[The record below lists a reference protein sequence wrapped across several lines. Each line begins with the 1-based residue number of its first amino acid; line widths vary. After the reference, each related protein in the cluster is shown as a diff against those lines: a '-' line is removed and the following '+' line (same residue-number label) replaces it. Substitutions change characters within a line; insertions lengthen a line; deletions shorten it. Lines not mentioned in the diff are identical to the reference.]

1 MRRMKSVLAVAAAT
15 VAAMVA
21 FASPAF
27 AGTEDGSCINAPLSS
42 FTAIQGPA
50 LFTALPLQL
59 AVAVGIVVVAALA
72 LAPKPIL
79 RPPAPAGTTQAA
91 S

>member
-1 MRRMKSVLAVAAAT
+1 MRRMKSVLSVAAAT
-15 VAAMVA
+15 LAAMA

-27 AGTEDGSCINAPLSS
+27 AGTEDGSCIRAPLSS
-42 FTAIQGPA
+42 FTAFQGPA

-59 AVAVGIVVVAALA
+59 AVAAGIVVIAALA

-79 RPPAPAGTTQAA
+79 RPLAPAGSTQPA